1 MHFESKINTD
11 TLKVGD
17 IISQWARLTSRET
30 LGAGTDYMEL
40 QRHIIIERFDN
51 GVKTSILYF
60 GGQGDGLD
68 PDKPGQ
74 QAFFSYSTLKG
85 GYWRREWQS

>member
-1 MHFESKINTD
+1 MHFKSKINAH

-40 QRHIIIERFDN
+40 QRHIIIQRLDN
-51 GVKTSILYF
+51 GVKTSILF
-60 GGQGDGLD
+60 SGGHRDGK

-74 QAFFSYSTLKG
+74 LAFFSYSTLEA
-85 GYWRREWQS
+85 GYWRKEWQS

>member
-1 MHFESKINTD
+1 MHFKSKINTD
-11 TLKVGD
+11 SLKVGD

-30 LGAGTDYMEL
+30 LGSGTDYMEL
-40 QRHIIIERFDN
+40 QRHIIIQRFDN

-60 GGQGDGLD
+60 GGQSDGY

-85 GYWRREWQS
+85 GYWRKEWQS